1 MKIAFFFSLII
12 VVGSLSGCVEEKS
25 EMIESEEI
33 APAPERISFS
43 SPIMGDDSN
52 NTALDLQEYV
62 SEGPVLLIWVA
73 AGCRGCHSWT
83 DIISDEV
90 ESGNISNSSV
100 LSIHRYSSFESPSYV
115 EEAYGNNSSNPVSW
129 TLALPQENTP
139 IINLDT
145 GQESQ
150 YSIYDSFGNPS
161 TPTLQIMDETGKL
174 IWSSMTY
181 WPTSEIVDEIKNILN

>member
-1 MKIAFFFSLII
+1 M
-12 VVGSLSGCVEEKS
+12 
-25 EMIESEEI
+25 
-33 APAPERISFS
+33 
-43 SPIMGDDSN
+43 
-52 NTALDLQEYV
+52 DLQEYV

-83 DIISDEV
+83 DMISDEV
-90 ESGNISNSSV
+90 ESGNITNSSV

-115 EEAYGNNSSNPVSW
+115 EESYGKNSSNPVSW

-139 IINLDT
+139 VINLDT

-174 IWSSMTY
+174 IWSSKTY
-181 WPTSEIVDEIKNILN
+181 WPTSEIVDEIKNIFVEPYLPNHEIGIMHLAAGIWNGNKDMRLDKEVKIKIETLQKKSLSKSLRFGH